1 MPVEGRLP
9 ISIASAVGGGQTVMA
24 AVAADPAA
32 AAIPASAEDR
42 ETQPEAMPDLDEQW
56 RQIGNGRER
65 PLRAGES
72 W

>member
-1 MPVEGRLP
+1 
-9 ISIASAVGGGQTVMA
+9 MA

-32 AAIPASAEDR
+32 AAIPASAEEK
-42 ETQPEAMPDLDEQW
+42 ETQREAMPDLDEQW
-56 RQIGNGRER
+56 RQVENGRER